1 MKIYTKNGDKGETQL
16 LGGTKVSKD
25 NVRLKS
31 YGSVDE
37 LNAYIG
43 HIFDHNIDEK
53 TNNFTLMI
61 QNRLFDLGCNI
72 AYDQKNK
79 MVSIQKISPNS
90 FGVYIKPNSSL
101 TGTYRVI
108 FISSIAFICLG
119 IATIFYLVG
128 ATLILPF
135 AGLEISILLIAF
147 YLNFRWS
154 GKREKIFLSK
164 DKVIVEKGIHKAE
177 YRWEEFRTFTSFQ
190 ISKDINK
197 VLKLSFRSKGE
208 DVEIGSFLNDEEKV
222 ELKENISKIIE
233 DLNANP

>member
-1 MKIYTKNGDKGETQL
+1 M
-16 LGGTKVSKD
+16 
-25 NVRLKS
+25 
-31 YGSVDE
+31 
-37 LNAYIG
+37 
-43 HIFDHNIDEK
+43 
-53 TNNFTLMI
+53 
-61 QNRLFDLGCNI
+61 
-72 AYDQKNK
+72 
-79 MVSIQKISPNS
+79 
-90 FGVYIKPNSSL
+90 
-101 TGTYRVI
+101 
-108 FISSIAFICLG
+108 
-119 IATIFYLVG
+119 
-128 ATLILPF
+128 ILPF
-135 AGLEISILLIAF
+135 AGLEISILLLAF

-164 DKVIVEKGIHKAE
+164 DKVIVEKGIHKVE

>member
-1 MKIYTKNGDKGETQL
+1 M
-16 LGGTKVSKD
+16 
-25 NVRLKS
+25 
-31 YGSVDE
+31 
-37 LNAYIG
+37 
-43 HIFDHNIDEK
+43 
-53 TNNFTLMI
+53 
-61 QNRLFDLGCNI
+61 
-72 AYDQKNK
+72 
-79 MVSIQKISPNS
+79 
-90 FGVYIKPNSSL
+90 
-101 TGTYRVI
+101 
-108 FISSIAFICLG
+108 
-119 IATIFYLVG
+119 
-128 ATLILPF
+128 PF

-208 DVEIGSFLNDEEKV
+208 DIEIGSFLNDEEKV

>member
-1 MKIYTKNGDKGETQL
+1 
-16 LGGTKVSKD
+16 
-25 NVRLKS
+25 
-31 YGSVDE
+31 
-37 LNAYIG
+37 
-43 HIFDHNIDEK
+43 
-53 TNNFTLMI
+53 
-61 QNRLFDLGCNI
+61 
-72 AYDQKNK
+72 
-79 MVSIQKISPNS
+79 MVSIQKISSNS

-164 DKVIVEKGIHKAE
+164 DKVIVVEKGIHKAE

-208 DVEIGSFLNDEEKV
+208 DVEIGSFLNEEEKV

>member
-1 MKIYTKNGDKGETQL
+1 
-16 LGGTKVSKD
+16 
-25 NVRLKS
+25 
-31 YGSVDE
+31 
-37 LNAYIG
+37 
-43 HIFDHNIDEK
+43 
-53 TNNFTLMI
+53 
-61 QNRLFDLGCNI
+61 
-72 AYDQKNK
+72 
-79 MVSIQKISPNS
+79 MVSIQKISSNS

-164 DKVIVEKGIHKAE
+164 DKVIVEKGIHKAL
-177 YRWEEFRTFTSFQ
+177 WMPFSTITLSLDKNIFSLLPLH
-190 ISKDINK
+190 
-197 VLKLSFRSKGE
+197 LKFK
-208 DVEIGSFLNDEEKV
+208 
-222 ELKENISKIIE
+222 
-233 DLNANP
+233 